1 MSTAFAATAPTALPS
16 AWRAHLT
23 ALAVAA
29 GAILL
34 LFASDAADMTAI
46 WWNSSTY
53 NHCLLIGP
61 LIAWLVWQRRP
72 ELLKLMPRAWLPGLA
87 VVGIGALAWL
97 LGYAASIGFARHAGL
112 IFMLQ
117 GAVVTLL
124 GKAVS
129 RGLLFPLAYALFLI
143 PFGDEAVPAMQTA
156 TARIAMTLLGA
167 AGMPAHLEGVFITTA
182 AGFFEVAE
190 ACAGVKFLIAMVA
203 LGALVANVCFRSW
216 KRRALFMAAAVV
228 VPVLANGV
236 RAFATIYVADSAG
249 VAFAAGF
256 DHVVYG
262 GIFFALVIA
271 LVLGAAWPFFDRHV
285 GDPWFDPKRLQ
296 RAPVTADPTPRL
308 WRSAAIVL
316 VVAATPLIWSTAIAA
331 SGDQEAPSSLPM
343 PEVPGWTR
351 VPATGRPW
359 RPTFVGADHLRVA
372 RYRDGEGREVDL
384 AIALFAR
391 QEEGRELLG
400 FGQGAA
406 GPGWAWTADAPAPP
420 NGRAERIVGHG
431 EIREVVS
438 FYRVGDI
445 LTGNMAG
452 AKLEMMKVRLLG
464 GPQRAAAILV
474 SAPETATGTSPR
486 PAIDRF
492 IAAIGPLERLA
503 DGQPR

>member
-1 MSTAFAATAPTALPS
+1 MSTAFAATVPKALPS
-16 AWRAHLT
+16 AWRRHLT
-23 ALAVAA
+23 ALAAVAA
-29 GAILL
+29 AILL
-34 LFASDAADMTAI
+34 LVARDAADMVTI

-53 NHCLLIGP
+53 NHCVLIPP

-72 ELLKLMPRAWLPGLA
+72 ELLRLTPRVWLPGLA
-87 VVGIGALAWL
+87 LVALGAIAWL
-97 LGYAASIGFARHAGL
+97 LGYAASVGFARHAGL
-112 IFMLQ
+112 VVMLQ
-117 GAVVTLL
+117 GGVLTLL

-143 PFGDEAVPAMQTA
+143 PFGDEAVPTMQTV
-156 TARIAMTLLGA
+156 TAEIAMALLNA
-167 AGMPAHLEGVFITTA
+167 SGMPAHLEGVFITTA

-216 KRRALFMAAAVV
+216 KRRALFVVAAIA

-262 GIFFALVIA
+262 GIFFAFVIA
-271 LVLGAAWPFFDRHV
+271 LILGAAWPFFDRKA
-285 GDPWFDPKRLQ
+285 GDPWLDPARLQ
-296 RAPVTADPTPRL
+296 REPVAADPPRRL
-308 WRSAAIVL
+308 WRTAGLAAAIVCAPL
-316 VVAATPLIWSTAIAA
+316 LWSSATAGRGQGDAA
-331 SGDQEAPSSLPM
+331 SIAM

-351 VPATGRPW
+351 VFATGRAW
-359 RPTFVGADHLRVA
+359 SPTFAGADHLQVA

-384 AIALFAR
+384 AIAFFAR

-406 GPGWAWTADAPAPP
+406 GPGWAWTADAPPPP
-420 NGRAERIVGHG
+420 NGRAERIVSHG
-431 EIREVVS
+431 EVREVVS
-438 FYRVGDI
+438 YYAVGNI
-445 LTGNMAG
+445 ITGNMAG
-452 AKLEMMKVRLLG
+452 AKLEMMKVRLFG

-474 SAPETATGTSPR
+474 SAPETATGASPR
-486 PAIDRF
+486 PVIDRF
-492 IAAIGPLERLA
+492 VAALGPLERLA
-503 DGQPR
+503 DGHPR